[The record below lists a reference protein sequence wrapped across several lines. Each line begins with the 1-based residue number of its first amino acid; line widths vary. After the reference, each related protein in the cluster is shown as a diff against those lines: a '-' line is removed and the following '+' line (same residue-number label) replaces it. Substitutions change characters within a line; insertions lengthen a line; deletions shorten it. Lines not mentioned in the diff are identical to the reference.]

1 MEGVDERHARH
12 HGPCREGNPV
22 NFLAPLFLIGGAA
35 LALPVIFHLVRRTT
49 RERKTFSSLMFLLP
63 SPPRISKRH
72 KLEHLLLLILR
83 CLALGLLALGFG
95 RPFFQQ
101 NPLVDPSAALPKRT
115 VVLVDVSASMRREGL
130 WAGARDRVQA
140 VLRQASPADQVALL
154 TYDRQ
159 TTVLLSFRE
168 WNETPATDRVA
179 LATARLAALSP
190 TWSAT
195 HLGNALVTA
204 AETLA
209 ETDTKALP
217 GPRQVV
223 LVSDL
228 QAGSRL
234 DALQAYEWPKTVGLL
249 IEPVKA
255 KNPTNA
261 GLQLVADAAETS
273 RTAEPVVRVRVS
285 NSSDAKRE
293 QFKVG
298 WAREPAGSG
307 GSTGAG
313 DFLGQPIDIYV
324 PPGQSR
330 IVAVPAPKESTV
342 AQRVI
347 LRGDDDDFDNTLFV
361 IPPVQQNAQV
371 LWLGGENPEDTR
383 QPLFFLRR
391 ALSNTPRLAV
401 QVVSHSAV
409 APLAVGE
416 AEAAQL
422 IFATEPLSGPAAAA
436 LRERAVAGKTI
447 VFVPKAADAAATLGV
462 LLGRE
467 SVPLMEV
474 RPANYAMFADI
485 DFQHPLFAPFADPR
499 FSDFTK
505 IRFWRYRKIDLSGV
519 KDARVVAKFDSG
531 DPALV
536 EIPLGKGR
544 LFILTSGWQPED
556 SQLAVSS
563 KFVPLV
569 WSLLESSGGSL
580 TAPTQYFVGDKVPLP
595 AERTA
600 LSVKAPG
607 NALAAP
613 VAAGATEFAATLER
627 GIYEFSGGARPMRF
641 AVNLDASESR
651 TAPLAAE
658 ELERLGVPVAPAA
671 SAAEKT
677 PESKALMQAAEAENR
692 QKLWRWFI
700 AATLA
705 VLLVETALAG
715 RAARRAANQP
725 LEVAS

>member
-1 MEGVDERHARH
+1 MEAADETGFSECDRRA
-12 HGPCREGNPV
+12 EGISM

-49 RERKTFSSLMFLLP
+49 RERRIFGSLMFLLP

-72 KLEHLLLLILR
+72 KLEHLLLLLLR
-83 CLALGLLALGFG
+83 CLALALLALGFA
-95 RPFFQQ
+95 RPFFRQ

-130 WAGARDRVQA
+130 WTSARERVQG
-140 VLRQASPADQVALL
+140 LLQQAGPADQVALL
-154 TYDRQ
+154 TFDRQ
-159 TTVLLSFRE
+159 AAVALSFRE
-168 WNETPATDRVA
+168 WNETPAGDRVA
-179 LATARLAALSP
+179 LAAARLAAVGP

-195 HLGNALVTA
+195 HLGNALITA

-209 ETDTKALP
+209 ESDTKALP

-223 LVSDL
+223 LVSDV

-234 DALQAYEWPKTVGLL
+234 DVLQAYEWPQNIGLIIHSL
-249 IEPVKA
+249 KA
-255 KNPTNA
+255 GNKTNA
-261 GLQLVADAAETS
+261 GLQLVADSAEAP
-273 RTAEPVVRVRVS
+273 RTADPVVRVRVS
-285 NSSDAKRE
+285 NSGDAKRE
-293 QFKVG
+293 QFKIG
-298 WAREPAGSG
+298 WARESAGAAADR
-307 GSTGAG
+307 GA
-313 DFLGQPIDIYV
+313 DFVGEPIEVYV

-330 IVAVPAPKESTV
+330 IVALPVSKEPK

-371 LWLGGENPEDTR
+371 LWLGGKNPDDTR

-391 ALSNTPRLAV
+391 ALSDTPRLVV
-401 QVVSHSAV
+401 QVVSHPAA
-409 APLAVGE
+409 APLAWGE

-422 IFATEPLSGPAAAA
+422 IFATEPLSGPAATA
-436 LRERAVAGKTI
+436 LRERMLAGKTV
-447 VFVPKAADAAATLGV
+447 VFLPKAADASATLGA
-462 LLGRE
+462 LLGRA
-467 SVPLMEV
+467 SVPVTEI
-474 RPANYAMFADI
+474 RPGNYAMFAEI

-505 IRFWRYRKIDLSGV
+505 IRFWKYRKIDLSGV
-519 KDARVVAKFDSG
+519 NVSRVVARFDSG

-536 EIPLGKGR
+536 EIPVGRGR
-544 LFILTSGWQPED
+544 LFILAAGWQPED

-569 WSLLESSGGSL
+569 WSLLETSGGYL
-580 TAPTQYFVGDKVPLP
+580 TAPSQYFVGDKVALP
-595 AERTA
+595 AERTS

-607 NALAAP
+607 SDAATALPAS
-613 VAAGATEFAATLER
+613 ATEFGGTSQP
-627 GIYEFSGGARPMRF
+627 GIYEFSTGAKVSRF
-641 AVNLDASESR
+641 GVNLDPGESR
-651 TAPLAAE
+651 TAPLAAD
-658 ELERLGVPVAPAA
+658 ELERLGVPVTPLAPAGA
-671 SAAEKT
+671 DK
-677 PESKALMQAAEAENR
+677 PETRALLQAAEAENR

-705 VLLVETALAG
+705 VLLMETALAG
-715 RAARRAANQP
+715 RTARRAANQP